1 MNIFTLRP
9 DTVTHTGLRYLI
21 DIFFRFEP
29 VLKAVDPRIPSCIAD
44 FLETKMRKYAKQ
56 FSWRFAKSDFDAT
69 RAVDADI
76 ELTAV
81 VGGEGGW
88 TQAPNVDASGGSG
101 GGSGGSG
108 GGGGGGGGK
117 GNANGKGKGKGMAAD
132 RPTIPVNED
141 GRAVFS
147 RRELEGLGVKSLKK
161 VCRALSVKVREG
173 GEQRFKKL
181 VYIECSIFT
190 ILQH

>member
-1 MNIFTLRP
+1 
-9 DTVTHTGLRYLI
+9 
-21 DIFFRFEP
+21 
-29 VLKAVDPRIPSCIAD
+29 
-44 FLETKMRKYAKQ
+44 MRKYAKQ

-88 TQAPNVDASGGSG
+88 TQAPNVDASGGGG

-108 GGGGGGGGK
+108 GGGGGK
-117 GNANGKGKGKGMAAD
+117 GNGKGKGKGMAAD

-173 GEQRFKKL
+173 GEQRFKM

-190 ILQH
+190 LLQH